1 MIEKRFDVL
10 CPCGITVNMNVYSH
24 QEGEEPKPPEN
35 FKCKYCEA
43 EELLLL
49 HDIRPENKRRWKRKD
64 S

>member
-1 MIEKRFDVL
+1 MERHFDVQ
-10 CPCGITVNMNVYSH
+10 CQCGVTVGMNVYAP
-24 QEGEEPKPPEN
+24 EGEEPKPPEN

-49 HDIRPENKRRWKRKD
+49 HDIRPENKRRWKLKK